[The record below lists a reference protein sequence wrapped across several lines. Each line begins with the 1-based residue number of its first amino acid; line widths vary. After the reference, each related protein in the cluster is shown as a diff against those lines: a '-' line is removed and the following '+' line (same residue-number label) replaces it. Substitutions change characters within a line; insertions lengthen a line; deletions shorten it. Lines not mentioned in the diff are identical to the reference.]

1 MAQAIKNRKTPLN
14 GSGTI
19 VSRYHPGYRR
29 PLCTKCYM
37 RKLRTQHLI
46 NGRAIAL
53 FSLVTGASRRVQPAL
68 RNELSLLDKH
78 I

>member
-1 MAQAIKNRKTPLN
+1 MYRGTTLVNAVPSVRNAHAKAAHQHLLN
-14 GSGTI
+14 GRS
-19 VSRYHPGYRR
+19 
-29 PLCTKCYM
+29 
-37 RKLRTQHLI
+37 
-46 NGRAIAL
+46 IAL

>member
-1 MAQAIKNRKTPLN
+1 MYRGTTLVIAVPLYEIPHVQAA
-14 GSGTI
+14 
-19 VSRYHPGYRR
+19 
-29 PLCTKCYM
+29 
-37 RKLRTQHLI
+37 LRHLF

>member
-1 MAQAIKNRKTPLN
+1 M
-14 GSGTI
+14 
-19 VSRYHPGYRR
+19 
-29 PLCTKCYM
+29 C
-37 RKLRTQHLI
+37 KLHTQHLL

>member
-1 MAQAIKNRKTPLN
+1 MQAA
-14 GSGTI
+14 
-19 VSRYHPGYRR
+19 
-29 PLCTKCYM
+29 
-37 RKLRTQHLI
+37 LRHLF

>member
-1 MAQAIKNRKTPLN
+1 
-14 GSGTI
+14 
-19 VSRYHPGYRR
+19 
-29 PLCTKCYM
+29 M

-46 NGRAIAL
+46 NGRVIAL

>member
-1 MAQAIKNRKTPLN
+1 MYR
-14 GSGTI
+14 GTTLVI
-19 VSRYHPGYRR
+19 VVPSSRNATCAG
-29 PLCTKCYM
+29 CA
-37 RKLRTQHLI
+37 LRHLI